1 MHESGASLKWRANVQ
16 GIYRVLAYRNL
27 RVAALK
33 QDKYIVQHQRYK
45 EESGT
50 LPNEQRSSTRE
61 ISRNMKM
68 YRKHSESYTG

>member
-1 MHESGASLKWRANVQ
+1 MHESGAIRKWRANVQ
-16 GIYRVLAYRNL
+16 EIYRVLAYRNL
-27 RVAALK
+27 RVAPLK

-50 LPNEQRSSTRE
+50 LPNEQCSSARE

-68 YRKHSESYTG
+68 YRNHSESYTG